1 MFGFQA
7 RSNYFAW
14 KSFIQLAIQQN
25 PTHKKKNWVHTIL
38 EVKQTLSFVIKQ
50 SGTHIRKTQM
60 EQQ

>member
-25 PTHKKKNWVHTIL
+25 PPHKKKLSTYNL